1 MVVFYRRLP
10 KFGYLRPRDLDEA
23 LDRLAEETE
32 RGSKYRVL
40 AGGTDLVPQLKSR
53 AVAAPEFVIDL
64 KGIAALSGLE
74 DGAEGLRIG
83 SLATVTEVAASAVVA
98 ARYPALSLAARN
110 ISARQ
115 IQNRA
120 TIAGNIC
127 NAAASADS
135 APPLLALGADVMCL
149 SRGDERRVAIEDF
162 FTGPGRTVLKPGEL
176 VSEIRIPPP
185 GEGARS
191 LYLKLAA
198 RGRMDLAWVGVAAAG
213 EAVNGG
219 IENIRIGL
227 GAVAPTPVRARKAEA
242 VAQGGLLNPD
252 VVAEAASAAA
262 SEIEPREDSY
272 RASPRYRRL
281 MVEVLTRRA
290 LEQIAGQETKA

>member
-198 RGRMDLAWVGVAAAG
+198 RGRMDLAWVGVAAADNAG
-213 EAVNGG
+213 DVH
-219 IENIRIGL
+219 IGL
-227 GAVAPTPVRARKAEA
+227 GAVAPTPMRARKAEA
-242 VAQGGLLNPD
+242 VLQGKPLEPEIVAQ
-252 VVAEAASAAA
+252 AASAAA
-262 SEIEPREDSY
+262 GEIEPREDSY

-290 LEQIAGQETKA
+290 LEQIAGQGTAP